1 MNGIDCITESS
12 INKTLRRLKRNKAV
26 YVRYK
31 MKGKQKM
38 EQTRLKDVIRE
49 EMDKV
54 TKMLISSD
62 YSDKI
67 TLTKW
72 LQSLQRIND
81 VCKDRN
87 RY

>member
-1 MNGIDCITESS
+1 M
-12 INKTLRRLKRNKAV
+12 LKGERNMSEEK
-26 YVRYK
+26 
-31 MKGKQKM
+31 
-38 EQTRLKDVIRE
+38 LKDVIRD

-54 TKMLISSD
+54 TKMLIDGGSTNA
-62 YSDKI
+62 I

-81 VCKDRN
+81 VCKERN

>member
-1 MNGIDCITESS
+1 
-12 INKTLRRLKRNKAV
+12 
-26 YVRYK
+26 
-31 MKGKQKM
+31 M

-54 TKMLISSD
+54 TKMLID
-62 YSDKI
+62 GGNANAI

-81 VCKDRN
+81 VCKERN

>member
-1 MNGIDCITESS
+1 MKWYSAKQLLKS
-12 INKTLRRLKRNKAV
+12 VNKNYRIEIEERKKKTMTNDSKLK
-26 YVRYK
+26 
-31 MKGKQKM
+31 
-38 EQTRLKDVIRE
+38 TIIRE

-54 TKMLISSD
+54 TKMLISSGTG
-62 YSDKI
+62 DKV

-81 VCKDRN
+81 VCKERN

>member
-1 MNGIDCITESS
+1 MTNDSKL
-12 INKTLRRLKRNKAV
+12 KTI
-26 YVRYK
+26 
-31 MKGKQKM
+31 
-38 EQTRLKDVIRE
+38 IRE

-54 TKMLISSD
+54 TKMLISSGTG
-62 YSDKI
+62 DKV

-81 VCKDRN
+81 VCKERN